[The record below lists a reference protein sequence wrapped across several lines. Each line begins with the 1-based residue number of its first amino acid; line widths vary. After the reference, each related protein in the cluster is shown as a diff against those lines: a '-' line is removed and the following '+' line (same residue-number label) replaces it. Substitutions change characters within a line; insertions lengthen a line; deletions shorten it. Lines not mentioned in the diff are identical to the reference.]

1 MLAVFH
7 SVRKDHFI
15 RNRER
20 NHGSQRLEKMIHRH
34 LEEQN
39 PISGS
44 STKKAVWGWVLYD
57 CGNSAFATT
66 IMAGFFPVFFK
77 TYWSYETD
85 INTSTAMLGFGNS
98 LASAFV
104 AFTAPILG
112 AIADKR
118 ASKKSF
124 LAFFTC
130 LGSLMTLL
138 LFFVGKGE
146 WPFAIL
152 LYAIAAVGF
161 SGSNSFY
168 DALLPSVAPPGSIDY
183 ISSLGYAM
191 GYLGGGL
198 LFALNVLMTI
208 MPSRFGL
215 ANPEEAVR
223 LSFVSVALWWG
234 FFSIFTLRWVPGEQ
248 RKKAPRSS
256 VVLEGLR
263 QISSTLKRAKEFKP
277 VLLFLIAYW
286 FYIDGVGTIIRMA
299 VDYGLSLGFRSVD
312 LIVALLIVQFIGF
325 PASLAFG
332 KLGQRW
338 DIRKA
343 IFLGIYLY
351 MGITIWGVLM
361 TRKDEFYLLAVL
373 IGLVQGGIQA
383 LSRSYY
389 ARLIPKNRTAEFY
402 GFYNMIGKFAAIL
415 GPALMGST
423 GLLAK
428 RLLMPPNPT
437 ERQRVHIALLA
448 SRCSIASILVLFI
461 AGLILFALAGK
472 EKSASVQN
480 SLP

>member
-1 MLAVFH
+1 MVH
-7 SVRKDHFI
+7 H
-15 RNRER
+15 
-20 NHGSQRLEKMIHRH
+20 H

-39 PISGS
+39 PS
-44 STKKAVWGWVLYD
+44 SRSSIKKDVWGWVLYD

-66 IMAGFFPVFFK
+66 VMAGFFPVFFK
-77 TYWSYETD
+77 TYWSHETD
-85 INTSTAMLGFGNS
+85 INTSTAILGFGNS

-118 ASKKSF
+118 ASKKLF
-124 LAFFTC
+124 LAFFTY
-130 LGSLMTLL
+130 LGSLMVLL

-152 LYAIAAVGF
+152 LYAIAVVGF

-168 DALLPSVAPPGSIDY
+168 DALLPSVAAPDRIDY

-215 ANPEEAVR
+215 ASPEQAVR
-223 LSFVSVALWWG
+223 LSFVSVAVWWG
-234 FFSIFTLRWVPGEQ
+234 FFTVLTLHWVPGEQ
-248 RKKAPRSS
+248 RKKAPRSPA
-256 VVLEGLR
+256 VLEGFR
-263 QISSTLKRAKEFKP
+263 QIHSTLRKAKEFKP

-286 FYIDGVGTIIRMA
+286 FYIDGVDTIIRMA
-299 VDYGLSLGFRSVD
+299 VDYGLSLGFRSTD
-312 LIVALLIVQFIGF
+312 LIIALLIVQFIGF

-338 DIRKA
+338 GVRKA

-351 MGITIWGVLM
+351 MGITVWGALM

-389 ARLIPKNRTAEFY
+389 ARLIPKDRTAEFY

-415 GPALMGST
+415 GPALMGAT
-423 GLLAK
+423 GLLAR
-428 RLLMPPNPT
+428 RLLMPPGPT
-437 ERQRVHIALLA
+437 EQQRVHLALLA

-461 AGLILFALAGK
+461 AGLLLFALAGK
-472 EKSASVQN
+472 EKSVSVQN
-480 SLP
+480 NLP